1 MFETEQELSVLE
13 LIERLE
19 VSRADIVA
27 CLLKLCS
34 PSALILSKENPRRPT
49 FEDNEKIKLNQKF
62 TNKSIMLNLRPVETA
77 KEAAKD
83 DKAGEKVDGDTLR
96 ERANVIDAVCV
107 RIMKTEKTL
116 KLTILISRV
125 ID

>member
-1 MFETEQELSVLE
+1 MTVLE

-34 PSALILSKENPRRPT
+34 PSSLILSKENPRRPK